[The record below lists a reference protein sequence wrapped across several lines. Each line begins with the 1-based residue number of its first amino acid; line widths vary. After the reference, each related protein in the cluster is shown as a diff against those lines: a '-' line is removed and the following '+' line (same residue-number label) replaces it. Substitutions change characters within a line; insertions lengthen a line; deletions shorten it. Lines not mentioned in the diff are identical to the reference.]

1 MSVPPSRRE
10 QNGTGH
16 AVRMGLEELGGTVD
30 GTVVVVCG
38 DTPLLTG
45 GDPRARS
52 PPPTP
57 PTATP

>member
-1 MSVPPSRRE
+1 MQDE

-16 AVRMGLEELGGTVD
+16 AVRMALEELGADGVALD

-45 GDPRARS
+45 ETLRRLIE
-52 PPPTP
+52 PTP
-57 PTATP
+57 RTATPSPC